1 MKPNGR
7 RAWRR
12 AAKKLRR
19 KMGRRWRSQEEW
31 VYGKRWSELV
41 PDLAAHRGH
50 ICGPWFKRHGFQSLD
65 QESSSRH
72 YIGLW
77 GTVDGD
83 TIGFVEA
90 ARPFTARS
98 LVGMTM
104 GSKKRIRRSI
114 SKLLARMH
122 ANLASLGYQHD
133 AVRNDS
139 FLRIGERLRPCPGC
153 CACWGHRISSAYGE
167 IAECCG
173 PQTIGKR
180 KSQIKA
186 MRKWQE
192 TLADDCD
199 GSGVLPARR
208 P

>member
-1 MKPNGR
+1 MTPNGR
-7 RAWRR
+7 RAWRK

-19 KMGRRWRSQEEW
+19 TMGRRWRSQEEW

-65 QESSSRH
+65 PESSSRH

-104 GSKKRIRRSI
+104 GARKR
-114 SKLLARMH
+114 
-122 ANLASLGYQHD
+122 
-133 AVRNDS
+133 AVRREFALVPCPEYLTTIQDRMQWY
-139 FLRIGERLRPCPGC
+139 LLRGPYLRAKYRIGERLRPCNGC
-153 CACWGHRISSAYGE
+153 TACNSAMS
-167 IAECCG
+167 CCG
-173 PQTIGKR
+173 CRHGYEPWDNRYSHHICDPEGP
-180 KSQIKA
+180 
-186 MRKWQE
+186 
-192 TLADDCD
+192 CD
-199 GSGVLPARR
+199 GSGVLPARKK